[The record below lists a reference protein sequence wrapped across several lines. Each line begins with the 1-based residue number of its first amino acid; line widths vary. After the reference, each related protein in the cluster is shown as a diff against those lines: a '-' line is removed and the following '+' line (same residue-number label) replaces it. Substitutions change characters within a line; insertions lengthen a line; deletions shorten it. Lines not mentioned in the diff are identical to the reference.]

1 MNFKNTKLLFLFSL
15 SPVILFAQDF
25 DESFLKSLPQEI
37 REDVIE
43 NQLKKNQVEELEY
56 RRPSTL
62 IKKPEVE
69 SDRYG
74 ASIFSMMQSSFM
86 PLNEANFDP
95 SYILDFGDTLEV
107 QLVGK
112 KSSINKLPIKRDG
125 SINLADI
132 GKIFVSGL
140 SLDNASTLIKKKVG
154 NAFVGIDVYV
164 SLVSIRDI
172 QIIIAGNV
180 YNPGTYTLNGNSN
193 VFHALSSSGGPSDE
207 GSFREIDLI
216 RNNEVIE
223 SIDLYQIFIYGQ
235 SNFNERLRSGDVI
248 FVRPANDLVSIEGAV
263 NRPGK
268 YELLDDEN
276 LSKLLFFSNGVTSAA
291 DFSEINLIRILDGQ
305 INKITISD
313 IAELSN
319 MESRD
324 ADKISI
330 RKFPFR
336 SVSIE
341 GAVKNPGSY
350 LINEGDGILN
360 LVERAGGYTN
370 NAYPLG
376 GILQNK
382 ATQEINEIAKRKLYE
397 DFINDLLNQPS
408 AFNDESS
415 GSIALFQELK
425 DIEVGG
431 RVSAEFDLAKLR
443 NDEDLDILLQEGDKI
458 LIPEY
463 LDQVYVFGEVSSE
476 GTTRYSEG
484 KDAKYYISTKGGFT
498 SSASKN
504 EIYVLYPNGE
514 TLVIGT
520 KNIFKTNK
528 VQVEILP
535 GSIIYIPRKIN
546 NFGTFQTAQA
556 YATIIGNL
564 GVSLASFAVL
574 KD

>member
-235 SNFNERLRSGDVI
+235 SNFNERLRSGDLI

-535 GSIIYIPRKIN
+535 GSIIYIPRKI
-546 NFGTFQTAQA
+546 FQT
-556 YATIIGNL
+556 TRCPKEG
-564 GVSLASFAVL
+564 ASRR
-574 KD
+574 